1 MKKLLVVVDMQK
13 DFIDGALGTEEAVKI
28 VEPVAA
34 KIEKA
39 KAQGEDI
46 IFTKDT
52 HYKDYLMTQ
61 EGRKLPVP
69 HCVKGTQ
76 GWELDERI
84 RELAHGCR
92 ILEKSSFGSM
102 ELAVLAQQEDYEEIE
117 LAGLCTDI
125 CVISNA
131 LLLKAYLPEVPV
143 KVASQL
149 AVIEVPVSTREE
161 MVIEFP
167 SITQSKRALPISS
180 RVW

>member
-69 HCVKGTQ
+69 H
-76 GWELDERI
+76 
-84 RELAHGCR
+84 
-92 ILEKSSFGSM
+92 
-102 ELAVLAQQEDYEEIE
+102 
-117 LAGLCTDI
+117 
-125 CVISNA
+125 
-131 LLLKAYLPEVPV
+131 
-143 KVASQL
+143 
-149 AVIEVPVSTREE
+149 
-161 MVIEFP
+161 
-167 SITQSKRALPISS
+167 
-180 RVW
+180 

>member
-13 DFIDGALGTEEAVKI
+13 AFIDGALGTEEAVKI

-125 CVISNA
+125 CVIANA
-131 LLLKAYLPEVPV
+131 LLLKTALPEAII
-143 KVASQL
+143 KVDPFCCAGVTPESHRNALEAMRTCQIEL
-149 AVIEVPVSTREE
+149 A
-161 MVIEFP
+161 
-167 SITQSKRALPISS
+167 
-180 RVW
+180 

>member
-92 ILEKSSFGSM
+92 ILEKLPLEAWNLPYWHSRKIMKRLSWP
-102 ELAVLAQQEDYEEIE
+102 VCAQ
-117 LAGLCTDI
+117 
-125 CVISNA
+125 IS
-131 LLLKAYLPEVPV
+131 V
-143 KVASQL
+143 
-149 AVIEVPVSTREE
+149 
-161 MVIEFP
+161 
-167 SITQSKRALPISS
+167 
-180 RVW
+180 